1 MSPYPNSNPIVYR
14 LCNKEIYSKN
24 LERIFACLFFF
35 FLKNYRFSVACNTKR
50 MNCFP
55 VLIGIVSNALLG
67 IFNVTE
73 LIKTERSTFPP
84 VSRGVTPVRGR
95 SAGRKGQGCQ
105 SLYLSV
111 QPAPCEPSCFLGLSS
126 KSGMSSHLLYMK
138 L

>member
-1 MSPYPNSNPIVYR
+1 MSPYPNSTPTVYR

-24 LERIFACLFFF
+24 LERIFAFLFFF
-35 FLKNYRFSVACNTKR
+35 FLKDYRFSVACNTKR

-84 VSRGVTPVRGR
+84 VSRGVTSVRGS
-95 SAGRKGQGCQ
+95 SA
-105 SLYLSV
+105 
-111 QPAPCEPSCFLGLSS
+111 A
-126 KSGMSSHLLYMK
+126 
-138 L
+138 